1 MKYNIIYNQYG
12 LLKYNEMNR
21 ANEIDFIDAILLH
34 WIYTTIEEWQSIE
47 QKEINEKLYYW
58 IAYDKFLEEL
68 PSIGIATKDGISK
81 RLKKGLIKQKML
93 LKFEDKKDNH
103 KTYFHLTPIGQQ
115 TVTLRT
121 DDRNHIGAPSVNLS
135 DSNPDNSITIN
146 KKTKDERELT
156 HFEYFITSF
165 PNEYEKW
172 KNKYSKK
179 LLHPTD
185 FKDGFNN
192 KMEIKNFPM
201 NKKIVPRLNEYTR
214 QWIRNL
220 EPYTK
225 PAYLRTIN

>member
-21 ANEIDFIDAILLH
+21 ANEIDFIDAILLN
-34 WIYTTIEEWQSIE
+34 WIYTTIEEWQSME
-47 QKEINEKLYYW
+47 QKEIKGKIYYW

-68 PSIGIATKDGISK
+68 PSIGIATKDGIAK
-81 RLKKGLIKQKML
+81 RLKDGLIKYKML
-93 LKFEDKKDNH
+93 LKFIDKQDNN

-121 DDRNHIGAPSVNLS
+121 AISNPIGAPSVTLS
-135 DSNPDNSITIN
+135 DRNPDNSITIN
-146 KKTKDERELT
+146 KITKDERGLT
-156 HFEYFITSF
+156 HFEYFYTSF
-165 PNEYEKW
+165 PNDYEKW
-172 KNKYSKK
+172 KKQYSKK
-179 LLHPTD
+179 LFNPKD

-220 EPYTK
+220 K
-225 PAYLRTIN
+225 